1 MSMTRDDIAEVVRT
15 VLEEER
21 KEYAASQ
28 DEVVLK
34 TVSAILTSFGLDDKD
49 KKEIQADFVHLR
61 KWRKSVDSV
70 ERVGV
75 TTVVTV
81 ILGGLLGAVWLGIKT
96 MLGK

>member
-1 MSMTRDDIAEVVRT
+1 MTKDEIAAVVRA

-34 TVSAILTSFGLDDKD
+34 TVSAILTSFGLDDKE
-49 KKEIQADFVHLR
+49 KKEFQADFVHLR

-70 ERVGV
+70 ERVGI

-81 ILGGLLGAVWLGIKT
+81 LLTGLVGAMWLGVKT
-96 MLGK
+96 ALGK